1 MFLCNKTNIY
11 IHPEIIDIAEVFKG
25 IVETVAVKMME
36 RHGEVFVLIG
46 RVVNTFIP
54 RLPCPAA
61 RCPDLSFTLQK
72 KEFFKKLEFVTF
84 RS

>member
-1 MFLCNKTNIY
+1 MY

-54 RLPCPAA
+54 
-61 RCPDLSFTLQK
+61 
-72 KEFFKKLEFVTF
+72 
-84 RS
+84 